1 MEIACPADEILA
13 DYLEGRFSEEERSEM
28 EKHLS
33 DCDACLEV
41 LTVANSLIQGEK
53 QFQLEPVP
61 AKVTDAAE
69 RLVQSQD
76 PQVSEPLPE
85 KIERTLKDLPT
96 KISEFLSFKTW
107 GQLQPQPVRGF
118 KRKVAKDLVL
128 LKKTFEDVESEIE
141 IEKVGENK
149 ALIRVRLLLADLT
162 SQKIRVTLKKGDRE
176 IASHLAE
183 EAYVLFEDI
192 PFGHYSLTFARDGLT
207 LGTYLFEIKET
218 AHDRR

>member
-13 DYLEGRFSEEERSEM
+13 DYLEGRLSEGERSEM
-28 EKHLS
+28 EEHFS
-33 DCDACLEV
+33 DCNACLEV
-41 LTVANSLIQGEK
+41 LAVANSLIQGEE

-76 PQVSEPLPE
+76 PQVSKPLPE
-85 KIERTLKDLPT
+85 KIERTLKDIPT
-96 KISEFLSFKTW
+96 KISEFLSPKTW
-107 GQLQPQPVRGF
+107 GQLQPQPVRGY
-118 KRKVAKDLVL
+118 KRKVPKDLVIL
-128 LKKTFEDVESEIE
+128 QKTFEDVETEIE

-176 IASHLAE
+176 IASHLAD

-192 PFGHYSLTFARDGLT
+192 PFGHYSLTLARDGLT
-207 LGTYLFEIKET
+207 RGTYLFEIKET
-218 AHDRR
+218 AHGRR